1 MERCNDME
9 RQWKNSNIQ
18 GNTDGLQKNKAEV
31 KNREKQRI
39 VVLAGFVILLAA
51 LAGLV
56 ALGSLR
62 HQTPVSQCEGIIFAQ
77 SKYTCLSNL
86 ALTTENLSICRD
98 IPGSYSY
105 GCLSGIAADAS
116 NSLIC
121 NYMNSSSASYSG
133 CISQFE
139 TSGFNASVCKNVENS
154 SVMSSCFYTFADL
167 GNFSNL
173 SYCKS
178 INNTQ
183 LVNECTDRFYYTSA
197 ITSHDSN
204 YCSALPNSSI
214 KGIPIS
220 ELLGLNASSIV
231 GVNLPQNAYNY
242 SLSSYEFLNISD
254 QGLCY
259 LNLAGITKNASLCS
273 FERGNLNSL
282 CLASTK
288 SAQTKPLS
296 YSQILTV
303 CSTLPGSYRNI
314 CINQELIGQASEYD
328 NSTYCRYTTN
338 TTENSACLSSIN
350 SSSS

>member
-1 MERCNDME
+1 ME
-9 RQWKNSNIQ
+9 RQSKNSNIL
-18 GNTDGLQKNKAEV
+18 GNADDPPKSKAEV
-31 KNREKQRI
+31 KDRERQKM
-39 VVLAGFVILLAA
+39 VVLAGFVIVLVA
-51 LAGLV
+51 LAGIV

-86 ALTTENLSICRD
+86 ALATENLSICRD

-105 GCLSGIAADAS
+105 GCLSAIAAGES
-116 NSLIC
+116 NSLVC
-121 NYMNSSSASYSG
+121 NYINSSSTSYSG

-139 TSGFNASVCKNVENS
+139 TSKYNASICKNVENS
-154 SVMSSCFYTFADL
+154 SVTSSCFYTFADL

-173 SYCKS
+173 SYCKY

-183 LVNECTDRFYYTSA
+183 LSNECTDRFYYINA
-197 ITSHDSN
+197 ITAHNQN
-204 YCSALPNSSI
+204 YCGALPNSSTN
-214 KGIPIS
+214 GIPIS
-220 ELLGLNASSIV
+220 ELLGLNASSIL
-231 GVNLPQNAYNY
+231 GIHLPQNASNY

-273 FERGNLNSL
+273 FVQGSLNSL

-288 SAQTKPLS
+288 STQNKPLS

-303 CSTLPGSYRNI
+303 CGALPSSYSNI
-314 CINQELIGQASEYD
+314 CINQELISQASEYD

-338 TTENSACLSSIN
+338 ATENSACLSSIN